1 MIAYPIEILFLLFC
15 CSKNHFFPS
24 NLYLEWFLYNLITRL
39 IVIWLL
45 FMSLYY
51 LNVNSCFAWQRNQRT
66 ALTTTF

>member
-39 IVIWLL
+39 IVIYVFIL
-45 FMSLYY
+45 FK
-51 LNVNSCFAWQRNQRT
+51 C
-66 ALTTTF
+66 